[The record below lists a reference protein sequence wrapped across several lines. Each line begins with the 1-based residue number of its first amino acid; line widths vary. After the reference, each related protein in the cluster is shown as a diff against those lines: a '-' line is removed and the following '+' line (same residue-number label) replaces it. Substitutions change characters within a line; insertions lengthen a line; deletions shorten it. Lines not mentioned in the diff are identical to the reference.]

1 MSPLNGPD
9 ERTPLNPPLRKS
21 ILSGEL
27 TGWTLDI
34 PPHLH
39 NFTFAFIPLY
49 CSLIPVAR
57 ILTRPNGYFSILL
70 DKVWGPRGTGTIVKL
85 VVAGV
90 FHTFL
95 TTAVGSAWGQSCHPR
110 GYQNQYP
117 RLAKNDLRGLAHR
130 VTAAHQ
136 SLIEVFPAFGVT
148 AALILATRD
157 ITKTAGPSTLIDGL
171 ILHFLLKNVVFYI
184 SYLANHDFNRSA
196 SHVFAISTIL
206 SVLFELSGALQT
218 S

>member
-1 MSPLNGPD
+1 M
-9 ERTPLNPPLRKS
+9 
-21 ILSGEL
+21 
-27 TGWTLDI
+27 

-39 NFTFAFIPLY
+39 NFSLVFFPLY

-70 DKVWGPRGTGTIVKL
+70 DKVYGPRDTSTIVKL
-85 VVAGV
+85 VALGA

-95 TTAVGSAWGQSCHPR
+95 TTAAGSAWAQSFHPR

-117 RLAKNDLRGLAHR
+117 RLAKNDLRGFPHR
-130 VTAAHQ
+130 VTSAHQ

-171 ILHFLLKNVVFYI
+171 VLHFILKNVVFYI
-184 SYLANHDFNRSA
+184 SYLANDDFNRSA
-196 SHVFAISTIL
+196 SHVFAISTL
-206 SVLFELSGALQT
+206 MSVLFELCGAVQP